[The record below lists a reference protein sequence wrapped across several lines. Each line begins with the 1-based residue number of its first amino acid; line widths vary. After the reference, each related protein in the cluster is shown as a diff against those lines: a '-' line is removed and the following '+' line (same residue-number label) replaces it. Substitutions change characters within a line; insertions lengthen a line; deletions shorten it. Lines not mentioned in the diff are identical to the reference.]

1 MACAPTFNW
10 QLKQK
15 HLPPKRWLCR
25 WSKNRPRKRH
35 CQAEVLGL
43 TRPGIL
49 ELRELHT
56 SRCIAL
62 SQSHGGLSSK
72 PCKFP
77 GISRVGLSE
86 QRWATRFFSFPNA
99 GTRPIP
105 CVAELEKVRAQCR
118 GLTVKWIMQWATF
131 QLQPFRLRASSSAI
145 WTKAFIKASHLVSH
159 EKLNCCRNCALSSLA
174 ATCGKISHIS
184 MDLRAR
190 TTSLFRIGHVPNKLS
205 RTKVDGG
212 VAGLF
217 GRPETNGLRNLWSW
231 SLSLLSFVVV
241 DEDEDEDDDHVLIWI
256 WHQWRLKESVSYV
269 SVLDVCPNQVAQS
282 MLTKQ
287 IVA

>member
-1 MACAPTFNW
+1 MACAPTFIW

-25 WSKNRPRKRH
+25 WSKNRPRKCH
-35 CQAEVLGL
+35 CQAEVPGL

-49 ELRELHT
+49 EMGEFHT

-77 GISRVGLSE
+77 GISRVGLCE
-86 QRWATRFFSFPNA
+86 QRWATRFFSFPN
-99 GTRPIP
+99 GQSP
-105 CVAELEKVRAQCR
+105 VRQNWKNLGQCR
-118 GLTVKWIMQWATF
+118 GVTVKWIGQRATF

-159 EKLNCCRNCALSSLA
+159 EKLNCCRNCALSSMA
-174 ATCGKISHIS
+174 ATYGKISHIS

-190 TTSLFRIGHVPNKLS
+190 TTSLFRIGHVRNKLS
-205 RTKVDGG
+205 RKKIDGG

-217 GRPETNGLRNLWSW
+217 GRPETNGLRKSNIRIFPRYDTKIFYLRVNI
-231 SLSLLSFVVV
+231 LSMYIIRYNHMFIST
-241 DEDEDEDDDHVLIWI
+241 
-256 WHQWRLKESVSYV
+256 
-269 SVLDVCPNQVAQS
+269 
-282 MLTKQ
+282 TK
-287 IVA
+287 